1 MKNVVLLYRTR
12 VIVDFVNRVYTS
24 RTGLYFLSFII
35 MLASLGRHSSRSM
48 RTSTKTTVQVFR
60 SGAKPTHMRPQGP
73 VGQNYEKTNPFYW
86 PPEDTSDVVQM
97 PGGRKQFFVFAGKS
111 DEDGSLEPTL
121 AIVSRGGRRL
131 VFFNEEELAELERLG
146 PRYLSYL
153 KLWQQKARRN
163 QAVTEAKLGQ
173 VGMADDHGKDMD

>member
-1 MKNVVLLYRTR
+1 
-12 VIVDFVNRVYTS
+12 
-24 RTGLYFLSFII
+24 
-35 MLASLGRHSSRSM
+35 
-48 RTSTKTTVQVFR
+48 
-60 SGAKPTHMRPQGP
+60 
-73 VGQNYEKTNPFYW
+73 
-86 PPEDTSDVVQM
+86 M

-131 VFFNEEELAELERLG
+131 VFFNEEELAELERLVSGLILPCDRLIQG